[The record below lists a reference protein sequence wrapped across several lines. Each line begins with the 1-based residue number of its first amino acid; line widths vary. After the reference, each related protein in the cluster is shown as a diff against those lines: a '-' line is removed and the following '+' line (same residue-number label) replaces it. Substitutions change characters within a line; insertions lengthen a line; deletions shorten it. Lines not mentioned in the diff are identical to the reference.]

1 MNHDDPFRLALIALA
16 AVFMPIGLYH
26 RRRAHT
32 GEKIDRWQEGVV
44 ILFGLR
50 LTAAAA
56 FASGLVWLINPAWM
70 AWSHLP
76 IPAAVRWAGVG
87 STVAGAILFVWAVHN
102 LGRNLTDTVITRQ
115 QHYLVTTGPYRYV
128 RHPFYVAVVLGLV
141 GTSLA
146 TANWFYMLAGGIVWF
161 AFLLPR
167 TRIEER
173 NLIERFGDVCR
184 NYTRRVGRFVPRL
197 RPHSNDELIP

>member
-1 MNHDDPFRLALIALA
+1 MNHEDPFRLALIVLA
-16 AVFMPIGLYH
+16 AVFMPIGAYH
-26 RRRAHT
+26 RFRADT
-32 GEKIDRWQEGVV
+32 GEKIDRWQEGIV

-56 FASGLVWLINPAWM
+56 FTSGIAWLINPAWM

-76 IPAAVRWAGVG
+76 IPAAIRWAGVG
-87 STVAGAILFVWAVHN
+87 SAVAGAILFVWAIHN
-102 LGRNLTDTVITRQ
+102 LGKNLTDTVITRQ

-146 TANWFYMLAGGIVWF
+146 MANWFYMLAGGIVWF

-173 NLIERFGDVCR
+173 NLIARFGDDYR
-184 NYTRRVGRFVPRL
+184 NYMNRVGRFWPRL
-197 RPHSNDELIP
+197 RPHDDRPLSP